1 MTPPDLERQRRRLLA
16 LVYGVSDMRFVAVTA
31 EYLNGIPPFEFD
43 ERVRRTTEAG
53 VFIVYSR
60 PFIGSHGLPNL
71 SPASGVGEHLRSIH
85 HQILEERHRDYAHT
99 DENAY
104 RMVIELE
111 EPDWLERFVATG
123 PESLR
128 ETWKPPTPDELEDIR
143 GLAEA
148 NRETFMAQVE
158 RLVATF
164 VRWAERAST
173 PKLWPVW
180 PV

>member
-1 MTPPDLERQRRRLLA
+1 MALA
-16 LVYGVSDMRFVAVTA
+16 YGVSDMGFVAVTA
-31 EYLNGIPPFEFD
+31 DYLNSIPPVGALD

-60 PFIGSHGLPNL
+60 PFIASHGLPSL
-71 SPASGVGEHLRSIH
+71 SPASNVGKHLRSIH
-85 HQILEERHRDYAHT
+85 HQILQERSRDYAHT

-123 PESLR
+123 PEALR

-148 NRETFMAQVE
+148 NRKAFMAQVE
-158 RLVATF
+158 RLRGYLRSVGG
-164 VRWAERAST
+164 EGID
-173 PKLWPVW
+173 P
-180 PV
+180 